1 MPGGALLCRLLASHS
16 VFRLTVCY
24 RKCALNR
31 DLRIV
36 TVHIPP
42 FKTYVA
48 IRPRFERGGFR
59 FLGIQFAVLLS
70 LILCCAGFAQ
80 DGAGADYTR
89 NSQPAMMSYPELVAL
104 GEQETVEP
112 ALAAKLH
119 TLLTT
124 PFINNEAYFNG
135 TKPTRPDLKG
145 IGSSLR
151 LVEWNIERGIELDK
165 IKLLLSDQQAFI
177 NEVHGQAG
185 VEKPKDE
192 VLRSQMDVLQSADV
206 LVLNEVDWGMK
217 RSDYKAVV
225 KDLADALKMNWAYGV
240 EFIEVDPKILGTQS
254 FANVANQNERKELEH
269 LFSVD
274 QARLLGL
281 HGSAILSRY
290 PLRDVKLMSFE
301 YQAYD
306 WYNGEKKY
314 GSIEAG
320 KRKGASLVF
329 GEEIV
334 REVRRGGRTNLVAT
348 IDVPGLPG
356 GQVTI
361 VAAHLEN
368 RATPKGRVKQ
378 MNEILDFIKPIAHPV
393 VVAGDMNTTGADG
406 SILSI
411 KSALLK
417 KLNSPSYWA
426 TKGVKYATGVGFGM
440 DIAGL
445 AFKTTKFQSDP
456 TASGVP
462 LLAAN
467 PEQDLFKQLNKFRF
481 DDEARFDYRGDAAF
495 SVSGRRGTLG
505 NSNERGSKGFMTT
518 FALPRT
524 VGVVGK
530 YRLDWIF
537 VKAYLKD
544 DRASADSYRFAP
556 HFARTMNEANQAF
569 NDPLSDHAAISVDLP
584 IEQTVAP
591 SSK

>member
-1 MPGGALLCRLLASHS
+1 MEPKLNTHRRTSLPPCDRVLSGGVLLALLLALLFCSGVS
-16 VFRLTVCY
+16 
-24 RKCALNR
+24 
-31 DLRIV
+31 
-36 TVHIPP
+36 
-42 FKTYVA
+42 
-48 IRPRFERGGFR
+48 
-59 FLGIQFAVLLS
+59 
-70 LILCCAGFAQ
+70 AQ
-80 DGAGADYTR
+80 DGTGEEYTR
-89 NSQPAMMSYPELVAL
+89 TSQPAMLTYQELLEL
-104 GEQETVEP
+104 GEQETVDP
-112 ALAAKLH
+112 ALGAKLH

-124 PFINNEAYFNG
+124 LFVNNEAYFDG
-135 TKPTRPDLKG
+135 TKPLRPDLKG
-145 IGSSLR
+145 MGPSLR

-165 IKLLLSDQQAFI
+165 IKLLLTDKEAFVR
-177 NEVHGQAG
+177 EVHGDAAINTNT
-185 VEKPKDE
+185 EKAKDD
-192 VLRSQMDVLQSADV
+192 VLRAQSDLLQSADV

-217 RSDYKAVV
+217 RSDYRAVV

-240 EFIEVDPKILGTQS
+240 EFVEVDPKILGTQS
-254 FANVANQNERKELEH
+254 FANVENQDERKELDD

-274 QARLLGL
+274 KTRLLGL
-281 HGSAILSRY
+281 HGTAILSRY
-290 PLRDVKLMSFE
+290 PLRDVKLVPFE

-314 GSIEAG
+314 GKMEAG
-320 KRKGASLVF
+320 KRKGASLLF
-329 GEEIV
+329 GEQIV
-334 REVRRGGRTNLVAT
+334 REIRRGGRTNLIAT
-348 IDVPGLPG
+348 IDVPDLPG

-368 RATPKGRVKQ
+368 RTTPKGRVKQ
-378 MNEILDFIKPIAHPV
+378 MDEILDLIKPISHPV

-406 SILSI
+406 SVVSV

-426 TKGVKYATGVGFGM
+426 TTGVKYATGVGFGM

-467 PEQDLFKQLNKFRF
+467 PEQGLFKELNKFRF
-481 DDEARFDYRGDAAF
+481 DDRARFDYRGDAEF
-495 SVSGRRGTLG
+495 SVLGRQGTLG

-530 YRLDWIF
+530 FRLDWVF

-544 DRASADSYRFAP
+544 EPKSAESYRFAP

-569 NDPLSDHAAISVDLP
+569 ADPLSDHAAISVDLP
-584 IEQTVAP
+584 IIQSAAP
-591 SSK
+591 NSKKEARQEGT